1 MWYNII
7 RKREEKNKKRIP
19 QKKGKIKMKS
29 YWKSTMSGDIYE
41 MSADWTPK
49 YGGWERSTAEEYKA
63 FIKKMGYKA

>member
-1 MWYNII
+1 
-7 RKREEKNKKRIP
+7 
-19 QKKGKIKMKS
+19 MKS

-41 MSADWTPK
+41 MNADWAPK